1 MLDIKSWTDS
11 DGVQHKGSVAGKLEE
26 FEIIECTSCDFKHA
40 IPLPKFEDLEEV
52 YTDEYYSIEKP
63 LYIERYLEDK
73 EWWDLVY
80 SARYDILEKN
90 LAKESRKIL
99 DVGSGPGLFLLKGKE
114 RGWQVKGIEP
124 STQAATYS
132 TDVLDLDIEN
142 SFLDT
147 ELASKIGS
155 FSAINLGEVLEHL
168 PEPFEMLKLVHSLL
182 DDDGMICLI
191 VPNDFNPFQLILRD
205 HLDFKPWWV
214 APPHH
219 INYFNFKSLTGLV
232 ERCGFEV
239 VHKEATF
246 PIDMFLLM
254 RDNYIGDDIVGRECH
269 KKRMNFEKSVSFG
282 GDNSVLK
289 NLYSS
294 FAKQGIGREVVLFAR
309 KIKSI

>member
-1 MLDIKSWTDS
+1 MAEKEKWTD
-11 DGVQHKGSVAGKLEE
+11 KAGNSHHGELIESSNG
-26 FEIIECTSCDFKHA
+26 FDVIECIECGFKHVTP
-40 IPLPKFEDLEEV
+40 IPTSKELDDV
-52 YTDEYYSIEKP
+52 YSHEYYSSEKP

-294 FAKQGIGREVVLFAR
+294 FAKEGIGREIVMFV
-309 KIKSI
+309 KKQTQ